1 MKKSVVLILCM
12 LFAVPSFAE
21 DTFVTE
27 KTYVIQKCSSPAG
40 TVIVGKVLCKA
51 ATCNKD
57 QTPQNAFIQGLLSL
71 SGQPSVEGIGDGMAD
86 MLLTALKK
94 TGCVDILERE
104 GMELLRKEMTTAGP
118 SINITPADYLIM
130 GSVNSIKVEK
140 SNTNLGGGILPVLSS
155 VDIKKT
161 KVSIALDIRL
171 IHISTGRI
179 IFTNTYEGSNEKT
192 GVGIGAG
199 VGFSGVGFGGI
210 YSSLKGTPIEE
221 VARDVIIRAAIDIV
235 ENIQQYKTTT
245 STARPI
251 SQTIPGQAKE
261 KSDPA
266 PSKATGQNEIN

>member
-1 MKKSVVLILCM
+1 MKKSVVLILCI

-21 DTFVTE
+21 DTVVTE

-104 GMELLRKEMTTAGP
+104 GMELLRKEMTPAGP

-171 IHISTGRI
+171 IQISTGRI
-179 IFTNTYEGSNEKT
+179 IFTNTYEGINEKT
-192 GVGIGAG
+192 GVGIGTG
-199 VGFSGVGFGGI
+199 VGFSGVGFGGM

-221 VARDVIIRAAIDIV
+221 VARDVIIHAAIDIV

-251 SQTIPGQAKE
+251 SQTIPEQAKE

>member
-21 DTFVTE
+21 DTVVTE

-40 TVIVGKVLCKA
+40 TVIVDKVLCKA

-104 GMELLRKEMTTAGP
+104 GMELLRKEMTPAGP

-161 KVSIALDIRL
+161 RVFIALDIRL
-171 IHISTGRI
+171 VQISTGRI
-179 IFTNTYEGSNEKT
+179 IFTNTYEGSNEKV

-199 VGFSGVGFGGI
+199 VGFSGVGFGGM

-235 ENIQQYKTTT
+235 ENIHQYKATAAAPMAIRQTT
-245 STARPI
+245 PV
-251 SQTIPGQAKE
+251 QTE
-261 KSDPA
+261 KSEPVS
-266 PSKATGQNEIN
+266 SKDAGQDKIN